1 MLWPRNLRHA
11 GGRPRGRGWA
21 VCLIGTLMTSAR
33 AQSEPTRETPA
44 RFPLTVQINQ
54 LRNAK
59 GRVAVALFASAA
71 DFPNQA
77 HALRGSLAKIT
88 DGRARVVFDA
98 VPPGIYAVAV
108 LHDEN
113 ANAKMDFN
121 FLGMPLEGYGFSNDA
136 SGILGPPSFQAAA
149 FTLLPRASTLSI
161 EVRYFGL

>member
-1 MLWPRNLRHA
+1 LWLRNPCHA
-11 GGRPRGRGWA
+11 GGRACGRGWT
-21 VCLIGTLMTSAR
+21 VCLIGTLLVSAR
-33 AQSEPTRETPA
+33 VQSEPARETPA
-44 RFPLTVQINQ
+44 AVPLSVQIRQ
-54 LRNAK
+54 LRNGK

-77 HALRGSLAKIT
+77 HAVRGRLAQIK
-88 DGRARVVFDA
+88 DGQARVVFDA
-98 VPPGIYAVAV
+98 LPPGIYAVAV

-161 EVRYFGL
+161 QVRYFGF

>member
-1 MLWPRNLRHA
+1 
-11 GGRPRGRGWA
+11 
-21 VCLIGTLMTSAR
+21 MTPAH
-33 AQSEPTRETPA
+33 AQSEAERAATA
-44 RFPLTVQINQ
+44 RFPLTVRISQ

-59 GRVAVALFASAA
+59 GHVAVALFASAA

-77 HALRGSLAKIT
+77 HAFRGKLAKIT
-88 DGRARVVFDA
+88 GGRASVVFDDLA
-98 VPPGIYAVAV
+98 PGIYAVAV

-149 FTLLPRASTLSI
+149 FTLLPRASGIAVKL
-161 EVRYFGL
+161 RYFGL

>member
-1 MLWPRNLRHA
+1 M
-11 GGRPRGRGWA
+11 
-21 VCLIGTLMTSAR
+21 SAR
-33 AQSEPTRETPA
+33 AQSEPAPGAAA
-44 RFPLTVQINQ
+44 RFPLTVQISQ

-77 HALRGSLAKIT
+77 HALRGRLAKIT

-98 VPPGIYAVAV
+98 LPPGIYAVAV

-113 ANAKMDFN
+113 ENAKMDFN

-136 SGILGPPSFQAAA
+136 AVILGPPSFQAAA

-161 EVRYFGL
+161 KVRYFGF